1 MNQEE
6 LEKLSEEE
14 IYKLYNLGKISKDKL
29 VELIPRWDQDKLKD
43 TQGDILTY
51 LKNIKD
57 INNTIKGW
65 VTFFGITYIL
75 GILYYLLIYLEIIGI

>member
-75 GILYYLLIYLEIIGI
+75 GILCYIYINLKYI

>member
-14 IYKLYNLGKISKDKL
+14 IYKLYNQGKISKDKL

-51 LKNIKD
+51 
-57 INNTIKGW
+57 
-65 VTFFGITYIL
+65 
-75 GILYYLLIYLEIIGI
+75 